1 MKHHQTHDIG
11 LRIDQDWTPEQ
22 ALAVF
27 ELIDELRDAIWS
39 RHGQAI
45 QDGYRQAYGPDLG
58 PDPDDTAPD
67 EPPDKDPAV
76 PF

>member
-1 MKHHQTHDIG
+1 
-11 LRIDQDWTPEQ
+11 
-22 ALAVF
+22 LAVF

-45 QDGYRQAYGPDLG
+45 QDGYRQAYGPDPG